1 MTCAH
6 TSSSLIDW
14 RDTLSCP
21 RLSKL
26 KSVYAGAKKR
36 KQEGIEESPR
46 PVAAP
51 RTVAMPSTQR
61 HTPAATAQRSPAAT
75 NAQRSTPVA
84 VAQPAAP
91 APQSRHASEEAQEQP
106 HVQFPDDSPD
116 AKQGTI

>member
-1 MTCAH
+1 M
-6 TSSSLIDW
+6 DW
-14 RDTLSCP
+14 REDTLSCP

-26 KSVYAGAKKR
+26 KPVYAGAKKR
-36 KQEGIEESPR
+36 KQEGIEEPLR

-51 RTVAMPSTQR
+51 RSVAVPSSQR

-75 NAQRSTPVA
+75 NAQPSTPVA
-84 VAQPAAP
+84 AAQPAAP
-91 APQSRHASEEAQEQP
+91 ARQSRHASEEAQEQP